1 MVFGAAGEFQPGKH
15 LRDELSVT
23 RTKSWAA
30 TAVVSAIIALS
41 SWAISS
47 PVGSSPDDDF
57 HNVSIWCGQGLRSG
71 VCEQGSTPETVLVP
85 ETVFLN
91 SSCFAFQFEK
101 SGLCEESLKL
111 GETDRVN
118 LKQELYPQ
126 AYYWTMSWLV
136 TEDISASIIAMRIV
150 NLLLAVLALTV
161 AVVYLPRHL
170 RRVPIVSIT
179 LTSIPLTMFIIPSVN
194 PSSWSIVSVLLF
206 FSAMLGL
213 LVVKDWPKR
222 IIFVSL
228 ALLSFAMGT
237 GSRADTPAYLLFAAC
252 LAIFLT
258 VNFGNISRIQ
268 KLLGLGAALATS
280 LIFFVVFILPL
291 FKTIFSG
298 EGGLGAG
305 PTDIK
310 LSTVV
315 FNLLEL
321 PYVFVGA
328 FGLWALGWLDTPIPP
343 TVWAITFGL
352 YFAVLFAALRSFDRR
367 QKIAILVVLAALV
380 VVPMYFLSVNNLK
393 VGEVIQPR
401 YLLPLLGLVVSVALF
416 RKSIQ
421 GGLELSRSQVW
432 LIGFGLFIGNLI
444 SLQINL
450 RRYLTGLDVSQLGF
464 DFEPEWWWV
473 AKPASG
479 SLIWFSPNYLWILG
493 VMSFGLLLVSLWK
506 LRSVLGLPGSET
518 DDQRIEQTSSQNYLN
533 TIDAFNDKSKRT
545 LEGSRPDQGFSGS

>member
-1 MVFGAAGEFQPGKH
+1 MVFGAAGEYQPGKQ
-15 LRDELSVT
+15 LGDELSVT

-136 TEDISASIIAMRIV
+136 TEDVSSSIIAMRLV
-150 NLLLAVLALTV
+150 NLILAVLALTV
-161 AVVYLPRHL
+161 VVVYLPRHL
-170 RRVPIVSIT
+170 RRVPIVSII

-213 LVVKDWPKR
+213 LSARGWPKR
-222 IIFVSL
+222 SIFMSL
-228 ALLSFAMGT
+228 VLLSFAMGA
-237 GSRADTPAYLLFAAC
+237 GSRADTPAYLLLAAC
-252 LAIFLT
+252 LAVFLT
-258 VNFGNISRIQ
+258 VNFGGISRSQ
-268 KLLGLGAALATS
+268 KLLGLGVALATS

-291 FKTIFSG
+291 FSTIFSG

-310 LSTVV
+310 LSSIL

-328 FGLWALGWLDTPIPP
+328 FGLWALGWLDTPIPSS
-343 TVWAITFGL
+343 VWVITFGL
-352 YFAVLFAALRSFDRR
+352 YFAVIFAAVRSFDRK
-367 QKIAILVVLAALV
+367 QKIAILVVLAALI

-393 VGEVIQPR
+393 VGEVVQPR
-401 YLLPLLGLVVSVALF
+401 YLLPLLGLFVSVALF

-421 GGLELSRSQVW
+421 VGLELSRSQVW

-444 SLQINL
+444 ALQVNL

-493 VMSFGLLLVSLWK
+493 AMSFGLLLVSLWK
-506 LRSVLGLPGSET
+506 LRAVLGLPGSET
-518 DDQRIEQTSSQNYLN
+518 DDQRIEQTSSQNYPKA
-533 TIDAFNDKSKRT
+533 TWRIKA
-545 LEGSRPDQGFSGS
+545 